1 MDSDCPGWIQGEL
14 LNICPYPSAQKG
26 GEKPKNNMEELFI
39 SKVRVK
45 LLQLFLSSSEPLIH
59 VREIVRR
66 VSEEINAVRRELL
79 RMEKFGLVASEW
91 RANRRLYH
99 FRKDYIFYPQL
110 LGFVVKSTG
119 VGGAIIKNRNKLGR
133 IKFAMIATRFVK
145 SAPSGT
151 EDVDI
156 LIVGQIVLPELQSII
171 SNEQAIREQEINYSY
186 MDEAEFNFRVKRRD
200 PFILRVIIQPKIMLI
215 GGEEDLLA
223 GVII

>member
-1 MDSDCPGWIQGEL
+1 
-14 LNICPYPSAQKG
+14 
-26 GEKPKNNMEELFI
+26 MEELFI

-66 VSEEINAVRRELL
+66 VGEEINAVRRELL
-79 RMEKFGLVASEW
+79 RMEKFGMVVSEW

-99 FRKDYIFYPQL
+99 FRKDHIFYPQL

-119 VGGAIIKNRNKLGR
+119 VGEAIIKNKNKLGR
-133 IKFAMIATRFVK
+133 IKFAMVATRFVK
-145 SAPSGT
+145 NLPSGT

-215 GGEEDLLA
+215 GGEEDLLT